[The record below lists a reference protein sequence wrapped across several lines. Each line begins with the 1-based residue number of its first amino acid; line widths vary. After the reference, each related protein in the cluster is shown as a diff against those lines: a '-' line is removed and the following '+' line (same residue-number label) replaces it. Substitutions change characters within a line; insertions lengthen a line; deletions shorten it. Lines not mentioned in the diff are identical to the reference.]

1 MPIGFIGTGTI
12 SGAMVEGLSGLPEP
26 PEIIV
31 SPRSERIS
39 RKLAARFGNVRRAT
53 SNAEAATAH
62 IVVLGMRPAQV
73 DEAMAGLSFG
83 AEQIVVSLIAG
94 LSLAD
99 VQALAPHSRVARA
112 VPMPGIARRTGPV
125 TVYPDVRE
133 VADLFRPLGELFV
146 VPDETRLYMG
156 GLSAFMSSYFEL
168 QTTLIGAAMA
178 AGAPEEDARRFV
190 LAELH
195 MLSETARATPA
206 ESFDSL
212 AAEHQTKG
220 GLNERVRQTL
230 IEGGWFEQVPGALRD
245 VTQISWKKLG

>member
-1 MPIGFIGTGTI
+1 MRIGFIGTGTI
-12 SGAMVEGLSGLPEP
+12 AGAMVEGLSGLPEP

-53 SNAEAATAH
+53 S
-62 IVVLGMRPAQV
+62 I
-73 DEAMAGLSFG
+73 DEAVAGLSFG

-168 QTTLIGAAMA
+168 QTTLIGA
-178 AGAPEEDARRFV
+178 
-190 LAELH
+190 
-195 MLSETARATPA
+195 
-206 ESFDSL
+206 
-212 AAEHQTKG
+212 
-220 GLNERVRQTL
+220 
-230 IEGGWFEQVPGALRD
+230 
-245 VTQISWKKLG
+245 